1 MATNIYQATIEGR
14 SITWTLTITNTNAST
29 SKGTQTINVVGD
41 AKLVY
46 GNPSGNDRGEP
57 ILPSYMRV
65 KILDTDDNDLYG
77 ELETQTSDKD
87 FEVVLSESGGNYEW
101 HGFVRKDTAQRRFF
115 PNLGYELIDV
125 YLYDGIA
132 LMKEDRITSTTS
144 WYVPAKPLTELY
156 ASIGNGKEA
165 DILWDLETNLV
176 TTGKYAR
183 TVALNGYAYYSTGGK
198 SKSRYEVADDILH
211 SFDARMWLQFYN
223 GANWASFPRWCVA
236 RRRLMGRQTAA
247 SSRRAAFAD
256 TTGVISTANPDE
268 NLLNDTTSFTASNF
282 FREARYTRMEGIKLV
297 NVNTQVN
304 PGTDDGIVYLN
315 RRANYDAAYYT
326 LGGGATTATD
336 GGDTVISLDA
346 SSVDQYWEQDLIYLT
361 RGTKQKWTISFEVFH
376 NSGSS
381 THEVTFGVYDT
392 ASNTLRASVTTESH
406 GAHNSYELETLE
418 LEWVVPTDG
427 EYKYR
432 LTQTVG
438 GTHYYKNINVATDKE
453 SWTHAGV
460 NGFGSIAYEINTQ
473 LANVRFSTT
482 DDVNQPESFTDDRSP
497 SFTHTDLARVF
508 RSLHSNMQDARH
520 DLVSGE
526 VIGLFPP
533 ERPFAMQNSQ
543 GNDAA
548 YIVATG
554 VEMDLRRE
562 TTKGT
567 WHEHLDLT

>member
-14 SITWTLTITNTNAST
+14 TITWTLTITNTNATS
-29 SKGTQTINVVGD
+29 SKGTQTIGVVGD

-46 GNPSGNDRGEP
+46 GSPSGNDRGDYV
-57 ILPSYMRV
+57 LPSYMRV
-65 KILDTDDNDLYG
+65 RLLDTDANDLYG
-77 ELETQTSDKD
+77 ELETQTSDKN
-87 FEVVLSESGGNYEW
+87 FEVVLSDSGGDYEW

-115 PNLGYELIDV
+115 PDLGYELIDV

-132 LMKEDRITSTTS
+132 LMKEDRITSTAS
-144 WYVPAKPLTELY
+144 WYVPAKPITELY

-183 TVALNGYAYYSTGGK
+183 TVALNGYAYYSTDGNP
-198 SKSRYEVADDILH
+198 KSRYEVAYDILE

-223 GANWASFPRWCVA
+223 GENWASFPRWCVA
-236 RRRLMGRQTAA
+236 RRRLMGRQTVAN
-247 SSRRAAFAD
+247 SRRAAFTD
-256 TTGVISTANPDE
+256 STGAISTADPTE

-282 FREARYTRMEGIKLV
+282 FREARYTRMEGMSLSAVK
-297 NVNTQVN
+297 TKVN
-304 PGTDDGIVYLN
+304 PGTGNGLVYLN
-315 RRANYDAAYYT
+315 RRANYDATYYT
-326 LGGGATTATD
+326 LGGGATTTTD
-336 GGDTVISLDA
+336 GGDTVISMNA
-346 SSVDQYWEQDLIYLT
+346 TTNDQYWEQDLIFLT

-376 NSGSS
+376 DSGTS
-381 THEVTFGVYDT
+381 THEATFGIYDT

-418 LEWVVPTDG
+418 LEWVVPTNG

-453 SWTHAGV
+453 SWANTGV
-460 NGFGSIAYEINTQ
+460 NSSVSSYEINTQ

-482 DDVNQPESFTDDRSP
+482 DDVNQPETFTQDRSP
-497 SFTHTDLARVF
+497 TFNFSDLSRVLAQ
-508 RSLHSNMQDARH
+508 LHYQMRGSGRH

-543 GNDAA
+543 GNDRA

>member
-46 GNPSGNDRGEP
+46 GNPSGNDRGDYV
-57 ILPSYMRV
+57 LPSYMRV
-65 KILDTDDNDLYG
+65 RLLDTDAGDLYT

-87 FEVVLSESGGNYEW
+87 FAVVLSESGANYEW

-125 YLYDGIA
+125 YLYDGIG
-132 LMKEDRITSTTS
+132 LMKEEKVSSTTS
-144 WYVPAKPLTELY
+144 WYVPAKPITELY
-156 ASIGNGKEA
+156 AAIGNGKEA

-198 SKSRYEVADDILH
+198 SKSRYEVAYDILD

-223 GANWASFPRWCVA
+223 GENWASFPRWCVA

-256 TTGVISTANPDE
+256 TTGVISTANPTQ

-304 PGTDDGIVYLN
+304 PGTDDGVVYLN

-336 GGDTVISLDA
+336 GGVTVISLDA
-346 SSVDQYWEQDLIYLT
+346 TTVDQYWEQDLIYLT
-361 RGTKQKWTISFEVFH
+361 RGTKQKWTISFQEQ
-376 NSGSS
+376 
-381 THEVTFGVYDT
+381 
-392 ASNTLRASVTTESH
+392 A
-406 GAHNSYELETLE
+406 
-418 LEWVVPTDG
+418 
-427 EYKYR
+427 
-432 LTQTVG
+432 
-438 GTHYYKNINVATDKE
+438 
-453 SWTHAGV
+453 
-460 NGFGSIAYEINTQ
+460 
-473 LANVRFSTT
+473 
-482 DDVNQPESFTDDRSP
+482 DRVK
-497 SFTHTDLARVF
+497 R
-508 RSLHSNMQDARH
+508 
-520 DLVSGE
+520 
-526 VIGLFPP
+526 
-533 ERPFAMQNSQ
+533 
-543 GNDAA
+543 
-548 YIVATG
+548 
-554 VEMDLRRE
+554 
-562 TTKGT
+562 
-567 WHEHLDLT
+567 

>member
-57 ILPSYMRV
+57 ILPSYMRI

-101 HGFVRKDTAQRRFF
+101 HGFIRKDTAQRRFF

-125 YLYDGIA
+125 YIYDGIG
-132 LMKEDRITSTTS
+132 LMKEEKVSSTTS
-144 WYVPAKPLTELY
+144 WYVPAKPITELY
-156 ASIGNGKEA
+156 AAIGNGKEA

-304 PGTDDGIVYLN
+304 PGTDDGVVYLN
-315 RRANYDAAYYT
+315 RRANYNAAYYT

-336 GGDTVISLDA
+336 GGVTVISLDA
-346 SSVDQYWEQDLIYLT
+346 TSVDQYWEQDLIYLT
-361 RGTKQKWTISFEVFH
+361 RGTKQKWTISFQEKRIGSNDDLTFEVR
-376 NSGSS
+376 NSSG
-381 THEVTFGVYDT
+381 TV
-392 ASNTLRASVTTESH
+392 ASVSFIPNLSS
-406 GAHNSYELETLE
+406 GYNLISQELEF
-418 LEWVVPTDG
+418 VAPSDD
-427 EYKYR
+427 EYSYR
-432 LTQTVG
+432 LTMTTG
-438 GTHYYKNINVATDKE
+438 GIHYFKDINVATDKE

-482 DDVNQPESFTDDRSP
+482 DDTNQPESFTDDRSP
-497 SFTHTDLARVF
+497 SFTATDLARVF

-548 YIVATG
+548 YIVASG

>member
-1 MATNIYQATIEGR
+1 
-14 SITWTLTITNTNAST
+14 
-29 SKGTQTINVVGD
+29 
-41 AKLVY
+41 
-46 GNPSGNDRGEP
+46 
-57 ILPSYMRV
+57 
-65 KILDTDDNDLYG
+65 
-77 ELETQTSDKD
+77 
-87 FEVVLSESGGNYEW
+87 
-101 HGFVRKDTAQRRFF
+101 
-115 PNLGYELIDV
+115 
-125 YLYDGIA
+125 
-132 LMKEDRITSTTS
+132 
-144 WYVPAKPLTELY
+144 
-156 ASIGNGKEA
+156 
-165 DILWDLETNLV
+165 
-176 TTGKYAR
+176 
-183 TVALNGYAYYSTGGK
+183 
-198 SKSRYEVADDILH
+198 
-211 SFDARMWLQFYN
+211 MWLQFYN

-256 TTGVISTANPDE
+256 TTGVISTANPTE

-304 PGTDDGIVYLN
+304 PGTDDGVVYLN

-326 LGGGATTATD
+326 LGGGATTTTD

-361 RGTKQKWTISFEVFH
+361 RGTKQKWTISFQEKRIGSNDDLAFEVR
-376 NSGSS
+376 NSSG
-381 THEVTFGVYDT
+381 TV
-392 ASNTLRASVTTESH
+392 ASVSFIPNLSS
-406 GAHNSYELETLE
+406 GYNLISQELEF
-418 LEWVVPTDG
+418 VAPSDD
-427 EYKYR
+427 EYSYR
-432 LTQTVG
+432 LTMTTG
-438 GTHYYKNINVATDKE
+438 GIHYFKDINVATDKE

-497 SFTHTDLARVF
+497 SFTHTDLALVF

>member
-256 TTGVISTANPDE
+256 TTGVISTANPTE

-304 PGTDDGIVYLN
+304 PGTDDGVAYLN

-326 LGGGATTATD
+326 LGGGATTTTD

-361 RGTKQKWTISFEVFH
+361 RGTKQKWTISFQEKRIGSNDDLAFEVR
-376 NSGSS
+376 NSSG
-381 THEVTFGVYDT
+381 TV
-392 ASNTLRASVTTESH
+392 ASVSFIPNLSS
-406 GAHNSYELETLE
+406 GYNLISQELEF
-418 LEWVVPTDG
+418 VAPSDD
-427 EYKYR
+427 EYSYR
-432 LTQTVG
+432 LTMTTG
-438 GTHYYKNINVATDKE
+438 GIHYFKDINVATDKE

-482 DDVNQPESFTDDRSP
+482 DDTNQPESFTDDRSP

>member
-14 SITWTLTITNTNAST
+14 TITWTLTITNTNASS
-29 SKGTQTINVVGD
+29 SKGTQTIGVVGD

-46 GNPSGNDRGEP
+46 GSPSGNDRGDYV
-57 ILPSYMRV
+57 LPSYMRV
-65 KILDTDDNDLYG
+65 RVLDTDANDLYN

-87 FEVVLSESGGNYEW
+87 FGVVLSESGGDYEW
-101 HGFVRKDTAQRRFF
+101 HGFIRKDTAQRRFF
-115 PNLGYELIDV
+115 PDLGYELIDV
-125 YLYDGIA
+125 YVYDGVG
-132 LMKEDRITSTTS
+132 LMKEENVSSTAS
-144 WYVPAKPLTELY
+144 WYIPAKPITELY
-156 ASIGNGKEA
+156 AAIGNGKQA

-183 TVALNGYAYYSTGGK
+183 TVAINGYAYYATDGK
-198 SKSRYEVADDILH
+198 TPSRYQVAEDILR

-223 GANWASFPRWCVA
+223 GQNWSDFPRWCVA
-236 RRRLMGRQTAA
+236 RRRLMGQQTAA
-247 SSRRAAFAD
+247 SSRRAAFTD
-256 TTGVISTANPDE
+256 STGVISTANPTE
-268 NLLNDTTSFTASNF
+268 NLLNGPTSLTGANF
-282 FREARYTRMEGIKLV
+282 LREARYQRLEGIKLV
-297 NVNTQVN
+297 RVNTKVN
-304 PGTDDGIVYLN
+304 PGTGAGLVYLN

-326 LGGGATTATD
+326 LGGGATTTTD
-336 GGDTVISLDA
+336 GGVTVISLDA
-346 SSVDQYWEQDLIYLT
+346 TTVDQYWEQDLIYLT

-376 NSGSS
+376 DSGSS
-381 THEVTFGVYDT
+381 THEVTFGIYDT
-392 ASNTLRASVTTESH
+392 ASNTQRASVTTESH

-418 LEWVVPTDG
+418 LDWVVPTDG

-438 GTHYYKNINVATDKE
+438 GTHYYKNINVSTDKD

-482 DDVNQPESFTDDRSP
+482 DDTNQPESFTDDRSP
-497 SFTHTDLARVF
+497 SSTHTDLARVF
-508 RSLHSNMQDARH
+508 RSLHSNMQDARY
-520 DLVSGE
+520 DLVAGE
-526 VIGLFPP
+526 IIGLFPP
-533 ERPFAMQNSQ
+533 ELPFQMKNSQ
-543 GNDAA
+543 GNDAT

>member
-65 KILDTDDNDLYG
+65 KLLDTDDNDLYT

-87 FEVVLSESGGNYEW
+87 FEVVLSESGANYEW
-101 HGFVRKDTAQRRFF
+101 HGFIRKDTAQRRFF

-223 GANWASFPRWCVA
+223 GENWASFPRWCVA

-256 TTGVISTANPDE
+256 TTGVISTANPTE

-304 PGTDDGIVYLN
+304 PGTDDGVVYLN

-326 LGGGATTATD
+326 LGGGATTTTD

-346 SSVDQYWEQDLIYLT
+346 TSVDQYWEQDLIYLT
-361 RGTKQKWTISFEVFH
+361 RGTKQKWTISFQEKRIGSNDDLTFEVR
-376 NSGSS
+376 NSSG
-381 THEVTFGVYDT
+381 TV
-392 ASNTLRASVTTESH
+392 ASVSFIPNLSS
-406 GAHNSYELETLE
+406 GYNLISQELEF
-418 LEWVVPTDG
+418 VAPSDD
-427 EYKYR
+427 EYSYR
-432 LTQTVG
+432 LTMTTG
-438 GTHYYKNINVATDKE
+438 GIHYFKDINVATDKE

-482 DDVNQPESFTDDRSP
+482 DDTNQPESFTDDRSP

-508 RSLHSNMQDARH
+508 RSLHSNMQDSRH

>member
-65 KILDTDDNDLYG
+65 KLLDTDDNDLYT

-87 FEVVLSESGGNYEW
+87 FEVVLSESGANYEW
-101 HGFVRKDTAQRRFF
+101 HGFIRKDTAQRRFF

-223 GANWASFPRWCVA
+223 GAN
-236 RRRLMGRQTAA
+236 
-247 SSRRAAFAD
+247 
-256 TTGVISTANPDE
+256 
-268 NLLNDTTSFTASNF
+268 
-282 FREARYTRMEGIKLV
+282 
-297 NVNTQVN
+297 
-304 PGTDDGIVYLN
+304 
-315 RRANYDAAYYT
+315 
-326 LGGGATTATD
+326 
-336 GGDTVISLDA
+336 
-346 SSVDQYWEQDLIYLT
+346 
-361 RGTKQKWTISFEVFH
+361 
-376 NSGSS
+376 
-381 THEVTFGVYDT
+381 
-392 ASNTLRASVTTESH
+392 
-406 GAHNSYELETLE
+406 
-418 LEWVVPTDG
+418 
-427 EYKYR
+427 
-432 LTQTVG
+432 
-438 GTHYYKNINVATDKE
+438 
-453 SWTHAGV
+453 
-460 NGFGSIAYEINTQ
+460 
-473 LANVRFSTT
+473 
-482 DDVNQPESFTDDRSP
+482 
-497 SFTHTDLARVF
+497 
-508 RSLHSNMQDARH
+508 
-520 DLVSGE
+520 
-526 VIGLFPP
+526 
-533 ERPFAMQNSQ
+533 
-543 GNDAA
+543 
-548 YIVATG
+548 
-554 VEMDLRRE
+554 
-562 TTKGT
+562 
-567 WHEHLDLT
+567 

>member
-29 SKGTQTINVVGD
+29 SKGTQAINVVGD

-65 KILDTDDNDLYG
+65 KILDTDAGDLYT

-87 FEVVLSESGGNYEW
+87 FEVVLSESGANYEW
-101 HGFVRKDTAQRRFF
+101 HGFIRKDTAQRRFF

-125 YLYDGIA
+125 YLYDGIG
-132 LMKEDRITSTTS
+132 LMKEEKVSSTTS
-144 WYVPAKPLTELY
+144 WYVPAKPITELY

-223 GANWASFPRWCVA
+223 GENWSSFPRWCVA

-247 SSRRAAFAD
+247 SSRRAASTD
-256 TTGVISTANPDE
+256 TTGVISTANPTQ

-304 PGTDDGIVYLN
+304 PGTDDGVVYLN

-336 GGDTVISLDA
+336 GGVTVISLDA

-361 RGTKQKWTISFEVFH
+361 RGTKQKWTISFQEKRIGSNDDLTFEVR
-376 NSGSS
+376 NSSG
-381 THEVTFGVYDT
+381 TV
-392 ASNTLRASVTTESH
+392 ASVSFVPTLSS
-406 GAHNSYELETLE
+406 GYNFISQELEF
-418 LEWVVPTDG
+418 VAPSDD
-427 EYKYR
+427 EYSYR
-432 LTQTVG
+432 LTMTTG
-438 GTHYYKNINVATDKE
+438 GIHYFKDINLATDKE

-497 SFTHTDLARVF
+497 SFTQTDLARVF

>member
-101 HGFVRKDTAQRRFF
+101 HGFIRKDTAQRRFF

-223 GANWASFPRWCVA
+223 GENWASFPRWCVA

-256 TTGVISTANPDE
+256 TTGVISTANPTE

-304 PGTDDGIVYLN
+304 PGTDDGVVYLN

-326 LGGGATTATD
+326 LGGGATTTTD

-361 RGTKQKWTISFEVFH
+361 RGTKQKWTISFQEKRIGSNDDLTFEVR
-376 NSGSS
+376 NSSG
-381 THEVTFGVYDT
+381 TV
-392 ASNTLRASVTTESH
+392 ASVSFIPNLSS
-406 GAHNSYELETLE
+406 GYNLISQELEF
-418 LEWVVPTDG
+418 VAPSDD
-427 EYKYR
+427 EYSYR
-432 LTQTVG
+432 LTQTTG
-438 GTHYYKNINVATDKE
+438 GIHYFKEINVATDKE

-482 DDVNQPESFTDDRSP
+482 DDTNQPESFTDDRSP
-497 SFTHTDLARVF
+497 SFTQTDLARVF

>member
-65 KILDTDDNDLYG
+65 KLLDTDDNDLYT

-87 FEVVLSESGGNYEW
+87 FEVVLSESGANYEW
-101 HGFVRKDTAQRRFF
+101 HGFIRKDTAQRRFF

-125 YLYDGIA
+125 YIYDGIG
-132 LMKEDRITSTTS
+132 LMKEEKVSSTTS
-144 WYVPAKPLTELY
+144 WYVPAKPITELY
-156 ASIGNGKEA
+156 AAIGNGKEA

-223 GANWASFPRWCVA
+223 GENWASFPRWCVA

-247 SSRRAAFAD
+247 SSRRAAFTD
-256 TTGVISTANPDE
+256 TTGVISTANPTQ

-304 PGTDDGIVYLN
+304 PGTDDGVVYLN

-336 GGDTVISLDA
+336 GGVTVISLDA
-346 SSVDQYWEQDLIYLT
+346 TTVDQYWEQDLIYLT
-361 RGTKQKWTISFEVFH
+361 RGTKQKWTISFQNKRIGSNDDLKFEVR
-376 NSGSS
+376 NSSGS
-381 THEVTFGVYDT
+381 V
-392 ASNTLRASVTTESH
+392 ASVEWTPTLSS
-406 GAHNSYELETLE
+406 GYNFISQELEL
-418 LEWVVPTDG
+418 VAPSDD
-427 EYKYR
+427 EYSYR
-432 LTQTVG
+432 LTMTTG
-438 GTHYYKNINVATDKE
+438 GIHYFKEINVATDKE

-482 DDVNQPESFTDDRSP
+482 DDTNQPESFTDDRSP
-497 SFTHTDLARVF
+497 SFTQTDLALVF

>member
-101 HGFVRKDTAQRRFF
+101 HGFIRKDTAQRRFF

-223 GANWASFPRWCVA
+223 GENWASFPRWCVA

-256 TTGVISTANPDE
+256 TTGVISTANPTE

-304 PGTDDGIVYLN
+304 PGTDDGVAYLN

-326 LGGGATTATD
+326 LGGGATTTTD
-336 GGDTVISLDA
+336 GGVTVISLDA
-346 SSVDQYWEQDLIYLT
+346 TSVDQYWEQDLIYLT
-361 RGTKQKWTISFEVFH
+361 RGTKQKWTISFQNKRIGSNDDLKFEVR
-376 NSGSS
+376 NSSGS
-381 THEVTFGVYDT
+381 V
-392 ASNTLRASVTTESH
+392 ASVIWTPVLSS
-406 GAHNSYELETLE
+406 GYNFISQELEF
-418 LEWVVPTDG
+418 VAPSDD
-427 EYKYR
+427 EYSYR
-432 LTQTVG
+432 LTQTTGVI
-438 GTHYYKNINVATDKE
+438 HYFKEINVATDKE

-482 DDVNQPESFTDDRSP
+482 DDTNQPESFTDDRSP

>member
-65 KILDTDDNDLYG
+65 KILDTDDNDLYT

-87 FEVVLSESGGNYEW
+87 FEVVLSESGANYEW
-101 HGFVRKDTAQRRFF
+101 HGFIRKDTAQRRFF

-125 YLYDGIA
+125 YIYDGIG
-132 LMKEDRITSTTS
+132 LMKEEKVSSTTS
-144 WYVPAKPLTELY
+144 WYVPAKPITELY
-156 ASIGNGKEA
+156 AAIGNGKEA

-223 GANWASFPRWCVA
+223 GENWASFPRWCVA

-247 SSRRAAFAD
+247 SSRRAASTD
-256 TTGVISTANPDE
+256 TTGVISTANPTQ

-304 PGTDDGIVYLN
+304 PGTDDGVVYLN

-336 GGDTVISLDA
+336 GGVTVISLDA
-346 SSVDQYWEQDLIYLT
+346 TTVDQYWEQDLIYLT
-361 RGTKQKWTISFEVFH
+361 RGTKQKWTISFQNKRIGSNDDLKFEVR
-376 NSGSS
+376 NSSGS
-381 THEVTFGVYDT
+381 V
-392 ASNTLRASVTTESH
+392 ASVEWTPTLSS
-406 GAHNSYELETLE
+406 GYNFISQELEF
-418 LEWVVPTDG
+418 VAPSDD
-427 EYKYR
+427 EYSYR
-432 LTQTVG
+432 LTMTTG
-438 GTHYYKNINVATDKE
+438 GIHYFKDINVATDKE

-482 DDVNQPESFTDDRSP
+482 DDTNQPESFTDDRSP

>member
-14 SITWTLTITNTNAST
+14 TITWTLTITNTNASS
-29 SKGTQTINVVGD
+29 SKGTQTIGVVGD

-46 GNPSGNDRGEP
+46 GSPSGNDRGDYV
-57 ILPSYMRV
+57 LPSYMRV
-65 KILDTDDNDLYG
+65 RVLDTDDNDLYN

-87 FEVVLSESGGNYEW
+87 FEVVLSDSDGDYEW
-101 HGFVRKDTAQRRFF
+101 HGFIRKDTAQRRFF
-115 PNLGYELIDV
+115 PDLGYELIDV
-125 YLYDGIA
+125 YVYDGVG
-132 LMKEDRITSTTS
+132 LMKEENVSSTAS
-144 WYVPAKPLTELY
+144 WYIPAKPITELY
-156 ASIGNGKEA
+156 AAIGNGKQA

-183 TVALNGYAYYSTGGK
+183 TVAINGYAYYATDGK
-198 SKSRYEVADDILH
+198 TPSRYQVAEDILR

-223 GANWASFPRWCVA
+223 GENWSDFPRWCVA
-236 RRRLMGRQTAA
+236 RRRLMGQQTAA
-247 SSRRAAFAD
+247 SSRRAAFTD
-256 TTGVISTANPDE
+256 STGVISTANPPE
-268 NLLNDTTSFTASNF
+268 NLLNGATSVTGANF
-282 FREARYTRMEGIKLV
+282 LREARYQRLEGIKLV
-297 NVNTQVN
+297 RVNTKVN
-304 PGTDDGIVYLN
+304 PGTGDGLVYLN

-361 RGTKQKWTISFEVFH
+361 RGTKQKWTISFQEKRIGSNDDLTFSVRNSSGEV
-376 NSGSS
+376 
-381 THEVTFGVYDT
+381 
-392 ASNTLRASVTTESH
+392 ASVSFVPTLSS
-406 GAHNSYELETLE
+406 GYNFVSQELEF
-418 LEWVVPTDG
+418 VAPSDD
-427 EYKYR
+427 EYSYR
-432 LTQTVG
+432 LTMTTG
-438 GTHYYKNINVATDKE
+438 GIHYFKDINVSTDKD

-482 DDVNQPESFTDDRSP
+482 DDTNQPESFTDDRSP
-497 SFTHTDLARVF
+497 SFTQTDLARVF
-508 RSLHSNMQDARH
+508 RALHSNMQDARY
-520 DLVSGE
+520 DLVAGE
-526 VIGLFPP
+526 IIGLFPP
-533 ERPFAMQNSQ
+533 ELPFQMENSQ
-543 GNDAA
+543 GNNAT

>member
-183 TVALNGYAYYSTGGK
+183 TVALNGYAYYSTSGK

-256 TTGVISTANPDE
+256 TTGVISTANPTE

-304 PGTDDGIVYLN
+304 PGTDDGVVYLN

-326 LGGGATTATD
+326 LGGGATTTTD

-361 RGTKQKWTISFEVFH
+361 RGTKQKWTISFQEKRIGSNDDLAFEVR
-376 NSGSS
+376 NSSG
-381 THEVTFGVYDT
+381 TV
-392 ASNTLRASVTTESH
+392 ASVSFIPNLSS
-406 GAHNSYELETLE
+406 GYNLISQELEF
-418 LEWVVPTDG
+418 VAPSDD
-427 EYKYR
+427 EYSYR
-432 LTQTVG
+432 LTMTTG
-438 GTHYYKNINVATDKE
+438 GIHYFKDINVATDKE

-482 DDVNQPESFTDDRSP
+482 DDTNQPESFTDDRSP

>member
-14 SITWTLTITNTNAST
+14 TITWTLTITNTNAST
-29 SKGTQTINVVGD
+29 SKGTQAIQVVGD
-41 AKLVY
+41 AKLTY
-46 GNPSGNDRGEP
+46 GNPSGNDRGDY
-57 ILPSYMRV
+57 ILPSYMRLKV
-65 KILDTDDNDLYG
+65 LDTDAGDLYG

-87 FEVVLSESGGNYEW
+87 FEVVLSESGANYEW

-125 YLYDGIA
+125 YVYDGIG
-132 LMKEDRITSTTS
+132 LMKEEKVSSTTS
-144 WYVPAKPLTELY
+144 WYVPAKPITELY
-156 ASIGNGKEA
+156 AAVGNGKQA

-198 SKSRYEVADDILH
+198 SKSRYEVANDVLE

-223 GANWASFPRWCVA
+223 GENWSEFPRWCVA

-256 TTGVISTANPDE
+256 STGVISTANPAE

-282 FREARYTRMEGIKLV
+282 LREASYTRMEGIKLV
-297 NVNTQVN
+297 NVNTGVN

-315 RRANYDAAYYT
+315 RRANYNAAYYT
-326 LGGGATTATD
+326 LGGATTATD
-336 GGDTVISLDA
+336 GGVTVIQLDA
-346 SSVDQYWEQDLIYLT
+346 TINDQYWEQDLIYLT
-361 RGTKQKWTISFEVFH
+361 RGTKQKWTISFQEKRIGSNDDLTFEVR
-376 NSGSS
+376 NTSG
-381 THEVTFGVYDT
+381 TV
-392 ASNTLRASVTTESH
+392 ASVSFIPTLSS
-406 GAHNSYELETLE
+406 GYNFVSQELEF
-418 LEWVVPTDG
+418 VAPSDD
-427 EYKYR
+427 EYSYR
-432 LTQTVG
+432 LTMTTG
-438 GTHYYKNINVATDKE
+438 GIHYFKDINLATDKE

-497 SFTHTDLARVF
+497 SFTQTDLARVF

-554 VEMDLRRE
+554 VELDLRRE

>member
-65 KILDTDDNDLYG
+65 KILDTDDNDLYT

-304 PGTDDGIVYLN
+304 PGTDDGVVYLN
-315 RRANYDAAYYT
+315 RRANYNAAYYT

-336 GGDTVISLDA
+336 GGVTVISLDA
-346 SSVDQYWEQDLIYLT
+346 TSIDQYWEQDLIYLT
-361 RGTKQKWTISFEVFH
+361 RGTKQKWTISFQEKRIGSNDDLTFEVR
-376 NSGSS
+376 NSSG
-381 THEVTFGVYDT
+381 TV
-392 ASNTLRASVTTESH
+392 ASVSFIPNLSS
-406 GAHNSYELETLE
+406 GYNLISQELEF
-418 LEWVVPTDG
+418 VAPSDD
-427 EYKYR
+427 EYSYR
-432 LTQTVG
+432 LTMTTG
-438 GTHYYKNINVATDKE
+438 GIHYFKDINVATDKE

-482 DDVNQPESFTDDRSP
+482 DDTNQPESFTDDRSP

>member
-29 SKGTQTINVVGD
+29 SKGTQTIGVVGD

-87 FEVVLSESGGNYEW
+87 FEVVLSESGANYEW

-125 YLYDGIA
+125 YIYDGIG
-132 LMKEDRITSTTS
+132 LMKEEKVSSTTS
-144 WYVPAKPLTELY
+144 WYVPAKPITELY
-156 ASIGNGKEA
+156 AAIGNGKEA

-198 SKSRYEVADDILH
+198 PKSRYEVADDILH

-223 GANWASFPRWCVA
+223 GENWASFPRWCVA

-256 TTGVISTANPDE
+256 TTGVISTANPTE

-304 PGTDDGIVYLN
+304 PGTDDGVVYLN

-336 GGDTVISLDA
+336 GGVTVISLDA

-361 RGTKQKWTISFEVFH
+361 RGTKQKWTISFQEKRIGSNDDLTFEVR
-376 NSGSS
+376 NSSG
-381 THEVTFGVYDT
+381 TV
-392 ASNTLRASVTTESH
+392 ASVSFIPNLSS
-406 GAHNSYELETLE
+406 GYNLISQELEF
-418 LEWVVPTDG
+418 VAPSDD
-427 EYKYR
+427 EYSYR
-432 LTQTVG
+432 LTQTTG
-438 GTHYYKNINVATDKE
+438 GIHYFKDINVATDKE

-482 DDVNQPESFTDDRSP
+482 DDTNQPESFTDDRSP